1 MSAGFTTLFCILEN
15 EDGGF
20 PNKPR
25 QYWVNCQV
33 SAVIKVLGMH
43 LSWKVSGNLKIEVD
57 PVNYEGLDLN
67 KNDQKF
73 TVDVVT
79 ELQLWS
85 ICSIFF
91 INILA

>member
-67 KNDQKF
+67 KNDSLML
-73 TVDVVT
+73 
-79 ELQLWS
+79 LQSCNFDQFALFS
-85 ICSIFF
+85 SSIF
-91 INILA
+91 